1 VKLSNQFWILINE
14 WNCILNDKKCRMH
27 VMDFLF
33 IFGINAF
40 ENTQGN
46 VTKLERQLDM
56 VT

>member
-1 VKLSNQFWILINE
+1 
-14 WNCILNDKKCRMH
+14 MH

>member
-1 VKLSNQFWILINE
+1 MIRNVECMS
-14 WNCILNDKKCRMH
+14 WN
-27 VMDFLF
+27 FF